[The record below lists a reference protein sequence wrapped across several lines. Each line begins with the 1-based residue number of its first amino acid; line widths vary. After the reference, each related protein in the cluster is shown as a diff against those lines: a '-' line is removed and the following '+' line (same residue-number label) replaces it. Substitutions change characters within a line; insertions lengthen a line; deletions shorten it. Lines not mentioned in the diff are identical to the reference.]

1 MQIVDITKEQLI
13 TFVTDEK
20 RIVNNSGSN
29 GILSIYDENT
39 LIKIHKKEIL
49 NSYISNDFDYYLDE
63 EIESRISLEKEL
75 QSYGL
80 DKYSML
86 KEKINKLSQTQSPLI
101 DGIVIYRGYPIGVLV
116 KSYLD
121 YENLADIFPKLEE
134 EQKIFV
140 RNKVEELYEDLM
152 EYDIYPTDIKM
163 NNILVNINNL
173 DVKIIDLD
181 DYDTVVGNKCH
192 SRENSLLSLGKMLAQ
207 LDDYLEHIRHK

>member
-1 MQIVDITKEQLI
+1 ME
-13 TFVTDEK
+13 
-20 RIVNNSGSN
+20 R
-29 GILSIYDENT
+29 
-39 LIKIHKKEIL
+39 
-49 NSYISNDFDYYLDE
+49 
-63 EIESRISLEKEL
+63 EL

-101 DGIVIYRGYPIGVLV
+101 DEIVVYRGYSIGVLV

-134 EQKIFV
+134 EQKIFI
-140 RNKVEELYEDLM
+140 RNKVEELYKDLM

-192 SRENSLLSLGKMLAQ
+192 SRENSLLSLGKMLTQ